1 MKVRDIIGLVDWT
14 NMIYIYDGKIIISED
29 NENYSK
35 YFDKNVITISGNEN
49 ECGESII
56 LEVE

>member
-14 NMIYIYDGKIIISED
+14 NMIFIYDGKIIISED

-35 YFDKNVITISGNEN
+35 YFDKNVINISGTD
-49 ECGESII
+49 ESII

>member
-14 NMIYIYDGKIIISED
+14 NMIFIYDGKITIRED
-29 NENYSK
+29 DKDYSK
-35 YFDKNVITISGNEN
+35 YFDRNVITISGTD
-49 ECGESII
+49 ESII

>member
-14 NMIYIYDGKIIISED
+14 TMIFIYDGKIIISEY

-35 YFDKNVITISGNEN
+35 YFDKNVITISGTDET
-49 ECGESII
+49 II

>member
-14 NMIYIYDGKIIISED
+14 NMIFIYDGKITIRED
-29 NENYSK
+29 DKDYSK
-35 YFDKNVITISGNEN
+35 YFDRNVITISGTEN
-49 ECGESII
+49 EYSECII

>member
-14 NMIYIYDGKIIISED
+14 NMIFIYDGKIFISED
-29 NENYSK
+29 DKEYSK
-35 YFDKNVITISGNEN
+35 YFDKNVITISGTEN
-49 ECGESII
+49 GYGKCII

>member
-14 NMIYIYDGKIIISED
+14 NTIFIYDGKITINED

-35 YFDKNVITISGNEN
+35 YFDKNVITISGTEN
-49 ECGESII
+49 EYGESIV

>member
-1 MKVRDIIGLVDWT
+1 MKVRDIIRLVDWT
-14 NMIYIYDGKIIISED
+14 NMIFIYDGKIIISED

-35 YFDKNVITISGNEN
+35 YFDKNVITISGTEY
-49 ECGESII
+49 GESII

>member
-14 NMIYIYDGKIIISED
+14 NMIFIYDGKIIISEY

-35 YFDKNVITISGNEN
+35 YFDKNVITISGTET
-49 ECGESII
+49 EYGESIV

>member
-14 NMIYIYDGKIIISED
+14 NMIFIYDGKITISED

-35 YFDKNVITISGNEN
+35 YFDKNVITISGSEN
-49 ECGESII
+49 EYGESII

>member
-14 NMIYIYDGKIIISED
+14 NMIFIYDGKIIISED

-35 YFDKNVITISGNEN
+35 YFDKNVITISGTESEYG
-49 ECGESII
+49 ECIYI
-56 LEVE
+56 EVE